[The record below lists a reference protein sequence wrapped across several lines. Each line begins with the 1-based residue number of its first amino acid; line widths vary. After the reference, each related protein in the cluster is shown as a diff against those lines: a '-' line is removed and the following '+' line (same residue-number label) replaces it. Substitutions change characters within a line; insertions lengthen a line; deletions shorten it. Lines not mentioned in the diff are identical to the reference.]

1 MQRYAFFPNCNKN
14 MQNINHFLIFS
25 NTYNPKH
32 PPPPTKKK
40 ESPPNKIPS
49 KKIRV
54 LRAAPSAPKIPHH
67 KIPSKKIRVLRV
79 LRAAPSAPKI
89 PHQKNPP
96 PQKRQKKIATRQAG
110 SNHHIKQLLS
120 LNQKI

>member
-1 MQRYAFFPNCNKN
+1 

-32 PPPPTKKK
+32 PPTPHKK
-40 ESPPNKIPS
+40 
-49 KKIRV
+49 
-54 LRAAPSAPKIPHH
+54 
-67 KIPSKKIRVLRV
+67 
-79 LRAAPSAPKI
+79 
-89 PHQKNPP
+89 KNPP
-96 PQKRQKKIATRQAG
+96 PTKSPQKKSECSECSECSQKSPTTKSPSKKSECSELLPKAPPTTKKAKKKIATRQAG

>member
-1 MQRYAFFPNCNKN
+1 HKKKN
-14 MQNINHFLIFS
+14 
-25 NTYNPKH
+25 
-32 PPPPTKKK
+32 PPPTKSPQKK
-40 ESPPNKIPS
+40 SECSE
-49 KKIRV
+49 
-54 LRAAPSAPKIPHH
+54 L
-67 KIPSKKIRVLRV
+67 

>member
-1 MQRYAFFPNCNKN
+1 

-32 PPPPTKKK
+32 TPPPPKKRI
-40 ESPPNKIPS
+40 PPPQ
-49 KKIRV
+49 
-54 LRAAPSAPKIPHH
+54 
-67 KIPSKKIRVLRV
+67 IPSKKIRVLRV

-89 PHQKNPP
+89 PHHKIPHH
-96 PQKRQKKIATRQAG
+96 KKGTKKIATRQAG